1 VSAAGTPSRA
11 AAAPSDAA
19 GTSSDARPAPALAR
33 AASAGWRVRRGRP
46 EDAVE
51 VAAAVA
57 QLLVELGGTPPEQ
70 ESMEASAR
78 GLLEDPRAGVVV
90 IAEAEDAT
98 LVGVLAVSL
107 QTAIHAAGRYAL
119 IQDLWVDPVWRS
131 RAIGAA
137 LLQELFAL
145 LAASAVARVEV
156 GLPKEGFAALEAT
169 AAFYRRNGFTALG
182 PRMRRALAAEPPREA
197 RG

>member
-1 VSAAGTPSRA
+1 VSAAWTPSQ
-11 AAAPSDAA
+11 AAPAPRSSAHAPAIA
-19 GTSSDARPAPALAR
+19 GT
-33 AASAGWRVRRGRP
+33 ASAGWQVRPGRP
-46 EDAVE
+46 EDAIE

-57 QLLVELGGTPPEQ
+57 QLLVELGGTPPQ
-70 ESMEASAR
+70 QKTMEATAR
-78 GLLEDPRAGVVV
+78 ELLQQPEIGLVL

-119 IQDLWVDPVWRS
+119 IQDLWVDPAWRS

-137 LLQELFAL
+137 LLDELFASL
-145 LAASAVARVEV
+145 VTSGVERVEV

-169 AAFYRRNGFTALG
+169 AAFYRRNGFQALG
-182 PRMRRALAAEPPREA
+182 PRMRRALAVEDLREA
-197 RG
+197 SR